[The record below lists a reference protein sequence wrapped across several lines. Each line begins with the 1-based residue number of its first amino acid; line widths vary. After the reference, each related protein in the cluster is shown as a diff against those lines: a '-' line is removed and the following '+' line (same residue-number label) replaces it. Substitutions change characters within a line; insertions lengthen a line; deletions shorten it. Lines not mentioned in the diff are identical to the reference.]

1 MQKGGEE
8 CRYVGQCV
16 TPTTMQQSTERIRR
30 RKTYKSSERNN
41 TFYPVVSVKDRYSLL
56 QIDNV
61 CLSLLSV
68 LNEHTNIDLSNI
80 MNLNDQQEL
89 IDFLNKKMLELF
101 QDELTYFDFE
111 DVVFNGKSIIL
122 YKTEA
127 TEGNCFTLDCINSVD
142 DENLKKII
150 RYTIGALIVK
160 YKFPT
165 FKDNYMFNCVL
176 EYSTN
181 YEEEEDVEP
190 DIEESFNEYFNKH
203 SSVLDECISE
213 YIKGSNDWHYDYLME
228 IPNHTKIVK
237 TILEMVKHYQSYE
250 SKDFCFSKIIHEDLS
265 KTDDEYMSFDIY
277 FSILPSYDAVF
288 ENYEEHINAYCGDYS
303 LEEMVY
309 TKDYSL
315 EGVENTIKHE
325 KTVKYIKKIVEFLWK
340 I

>member
-41 TFYPVVSVKDRYSLL
+41 TFYPVISVKDRYSLF

-61 CLSLLSV
+61 CLSLLSI
-68 LNEHTNIDLSNI
+68 LNKHTNIDLSDI
-80 MNLNDQQEL
+80 IDLNDQQEL

-111 DVVFNGKSIIL
+111 NIVFNGKSVIL
-122 YKTEA
+122 YKTET
-127 TEGNCFTLDCINSVD
+127 TEGNCFTLDCINNVD

-165 FKDNYMFNCVL
+165 FRDNYMFSNVL
-176 EYSTN
+176 EYCTN

-190 DIEESFNEYFNKH
+190 YIEESFDDYLHKH

-213 YIKGSNDWHYDYLME
+213 YVKGNNDWHYNYLME
-228 IPNHTKIVK
+228 IPNHTKTVK
-237 TILEMVKHYQSYE
+237 TILEMVKHYQNYE
-250 SKDFCFSKIIHEDLS
+250 SKDFCFSKIIHEDL
-265 KTDDEYMSFDIY
+265 KRTNDEYMSFDIY
-277 FSILPSYDAVF
+277 FSILPSYDVVF
-288 ENYEEHINAYCGDYS
+288 KNYEEHVNSYCADYY

-325 KTVKYIKKIVEFLWK
+325 KTVKYIKKLVEFLWK

>member
-1 MQKGGEE
+1 MQKRGEE

-41 TFYPVVSVKDRYSLL
+41 TFYPVVSVIDRYSLL
-56 QIDNV
+56 EIDNV

-68 LNEHTNIDLSNI
+68 LNEHTNI
-80 MNLNDQQEL
+80 NLNNIINLNNQEEL
-89 IDFLNKKMLELF
+89 INYLNKQMLKLF
-101 QDELTYFDFE
+101 KQECRYFDF
-111 DVVFNGKSIIL
+111 DDITFDGKSIIL
-122 YKTEA
+122 YKTET
-127 TEGNCFTLDCINSVD
+127 TEGNCFTLDCINNVD

-165 FKDNYMFNCVL
+165 FRDNHMFDCVL

-181 YEEEEDVEP
+181 YEEEEDVKP
-190 DIEESFNEYFNKH
+190 DIEESFHEYYNIY

-213 YIKGSNDWHYDYLME
+213 YIKGNNDWHFNYLME
-228 IPNHTKIVK
+228 IPNHNKQVK

-250 SKDFCFSKIIHEDLS
+250 SKDFCFSKVIHEDLS
-265 KTDDEYMSFDIY
+265 RSNDEYMPFDIY

-288 ENYEEHINAYCGDYS
+288 ENYEEHINAYCADYE
-303 LEEMVY
+303 LEEIVY
-309 TKDYSL
+309 TKNYSL
-315 EGVENTIKHE
+315 EGIKNTIKHE
-325 KTVKYIKKIVEFLWK
+325 KTVKYIKKLVEFLWK